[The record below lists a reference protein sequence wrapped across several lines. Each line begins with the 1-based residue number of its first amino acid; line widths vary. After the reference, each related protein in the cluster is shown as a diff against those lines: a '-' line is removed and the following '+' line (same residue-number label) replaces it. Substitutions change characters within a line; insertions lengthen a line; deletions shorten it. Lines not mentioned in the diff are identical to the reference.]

1 MEWSLLDWNWNTTVP
16 EVWDTVVEKVNEQSG
31 ILGKFL
37 FDKIVLPV
45 GQSLLYHVEVAVQ
58 YTLNGEYEVRDPIF
72 IWFVDDRKML
82 HLKGVP
88 QKNYFYQLD
97 FYIKR

>member
-1 MEWSLLDWNWNTTVP
+1 MEWSLLDWNLNTTVP
-16 EVWDTVVEKVNEQSG
+16 EVWDTVVDKVNEQSG

-37 FDKIVLPV
+37 FDKLVLPV

-72 IWFVDDRKML
+72 IWCHIL
-82 HLKGVP
+82 HTCT
-88 QKNYFYQLD
+88 
-97 FYIKR
+97 